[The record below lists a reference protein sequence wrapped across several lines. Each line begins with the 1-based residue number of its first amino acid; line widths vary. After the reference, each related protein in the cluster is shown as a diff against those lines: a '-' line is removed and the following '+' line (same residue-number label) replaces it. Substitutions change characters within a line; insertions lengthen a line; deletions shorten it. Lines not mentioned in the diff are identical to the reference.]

1 MMKIV
6 DLSHLLEANMI
17 VYPEDDEPRF
27 ETVAIA
33 DKDGYN
39 STKITMNYHLGT
51 HIDVPYHMMSDGLT
65 VDRLPVDL
73 FCGCAIIIDVSHLAG
88 KNFD

>member
-1 MMKIV
+1 
-6 DLSHLLEANMI
+6 
-17 VYPEDDEPRF
+17 
-27 ETVAIA
+27 
-33 DKDGYN
+33 
-39 STKITMNYHLGT
+39 MNYHLGT

-65 VDRLPVDL
+65 VDRLPIDL

>member
-1 MMKIV
+1 
-6 DLSHLLEANMI
+6 
-17 VYPEDDEPRF
+17 
-27 ETVAIA
+27 
-33 DKDGYN
+33 
-39 STKITMNYHLGT
+39 MNYHLGT
-51 HIDVPYHMMSDGLT
+51 HIDIPYHMISDGLT

>member
-1 MMKIV
+1 
-6 DLSHLLEANMI
+6 MI

-51 HIDVPYHMMSDGLT
+51 QMCIR
-65 VDRLPVDL
+65 DRLWR
-73 FCGCAIIIDVSHLAG
+73 HLSLKLAM
-88 KNFD
+88 KWLLLR